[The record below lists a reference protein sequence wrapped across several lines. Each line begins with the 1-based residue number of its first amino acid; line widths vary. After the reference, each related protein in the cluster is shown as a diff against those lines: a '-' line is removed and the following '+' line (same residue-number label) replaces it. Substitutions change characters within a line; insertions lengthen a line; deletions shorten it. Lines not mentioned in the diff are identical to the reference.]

1 MVGRPGL
8 NEYVLMKNLIT
19 SISVIALIAF
29 AGTTFGEVEIK
40 EAPLTWQQAALTDGE
55 ELFLELCASCH
66 GVSGKGDGP
75 AAGALAKPVSNL
87 TVLSVNNDDVFP
99 MEQVTSSITGEAQ
112 IVAHGTIDMP
122 VWGQRFEEL
131 RPDWKQF
138 RRKALA
144 RQRIYNLAL
153 HIESLQVE

>member
-1 MVGRPGL
+1 
-8 NEYVLMKNLIT
+8 MKSL
-19 SISVIALIAF
+19 IALF
-29 AGTTFGEVEIK
+29 AMIVLVTLAGPAIGQVEIK

-55 ELFLELCASCH
+55 ELFQELRASCH

-75 AAGALAKPVSNL
+75 AASALAKPVSNL
-87 TVLSVNNDDVFP
+87 TVLASNNDGVFP
-99 MEQVTSSITGEAQ
+99 MKQIEDSITGKSQ

-131 RPDWKQF
+131 RPDWKLY

-153 HIESLQVE
+153 HIESIQAK

>member
-66 GVSGKGDGP
+66 GVSGKGDGIALGHEQHGI
-75 AAGALAKPVSNL
+75 AAVGSEVDDGGILAEGRTQYELLVHS
-87 TVLSVNNDDVFP
+87 
-99 MEQVTSSITGEAQ
+99 
-112 IVAHGTIDMP
+112 
-122 VWGQRFEEL
+122 GQ
-131 RPDWKQF
+131 
-138 RRKALA
+138 A
-144 RQRIYNLAL
+144 R
-153 HIESLQVE
+153 

>member
-1 MVGRPGL
+1 
-8 NEYVLMKNLIT
+8 MKNLIT
-19 SISVIALIAF
+19 LISIIALIAF
-29 AGTTFGEVEIK
+29 AGSTFGEVEIK
-40 EAPLTWQQAALTDGE
+40 EAPLTWQQAALTDGG
-55 ELFLELCASCH
+55 ELYLELCAACH

-75 AAGALAKPVSNL
+75 AASALAKPVSNL
-87 TVLSVNNDDVFP
+87 TVLAAGNDGVFP
-99 MEQVTSSITGEAQ
+99 MEQVTESITGESHV
-112 IVAHGTIDMP
+112 VAHGTIDMP

-144 RQRIYNLAL
+144 RQRIYNLVL

>member
-1 MVGRPGL
+1 
-8 NEYVLMKNLIT
+8 MKNLIT
-19 SISVIALIAF
+19 LFAIIALVAF
-29 AGTTFGEVEIK
+29 TGTTFGDVEIK

-55 ELFLELCASCH
+55 ELFVELCAACH

-75 AAGALAKPVSNL
+75 AASALAKPVSNL
-87 TVLSVNNDDVFP
+87 TVLAANNDGVFP
-99 MEQVTSSITGEAQ
+99 QKQVTESITGESQ
-112 IVAHGTIDMP
+112 IIAHGTIDMP

-144 RQRIYNLAL
+144 RQRIYNLVL

>member
-1 MVGRPGL
+1 
-8 NEYVLMKNLIT
+8 MK
-19 SISVIALIAF
+19 SLIA
-29 AGTTFGEVEIK
+29 AVGLIVLVTLASPAIGQVEIK
-40 EAPLTWQQAALTDGE
+40 EAPLTWQQAALTDGG

-66 GVSGKGDGP
+66 GVTGKGDGP
-75 AAGALAKPVSNL
+75 AAGALAKPVTNL
-87 TVLSVNNDDVFP
+87 TILASNNDGAFP
-99 MEQVTSSITGEAQ
+99 MKQVEDSITGESQ

-131 RPDWKQF
+131 RPDWKLN

-153 HIESLQVE
+153 YIESIQARE

>member
-1 MVGRPGL
+1 
-8 NEYVLMKNLIT
+8 MKNLIT
-19 SISVIALIAF
+19 LFAIIALVAF
-29 AGTTFGEVEIK
+29 TGTTFGDVEIK

-55 ELFLELCASCH
+55 ELFVELCAACH

-75 AAGALAKPVSNL
+75 AASALAKPVSNL
-87 TVLSVNNDDVFP
+87 TVLAANNNGVFP
-99 MEQVTSSITGEAQ
+99 MKQVTESITGESQ
-112 IVAHGTIDMP
+112 IIAHGTIDMP

-144 RQRIYNLAL
+144 RQRIYNLVL

>member
-1 MVGRPGL
+1 
-8 NEYVLMKNLIT
+8 MKSLIT
-19 SISVIALIAF
+19 SLAIIVLI
-29 AGTTFGEVEIK
+29 TFSNPTIGQVEIK

-55 ELFLELCASCH
+55 ELFHELCAACH

-75 AAGALAKPVSNL
+75 AASAMAKPVSNL
-87 TVLSVNNDDVFP
+87 TILTASNDGVYPFK
-99 MEQVTSSITGEAQ
+99 QVEKSITGKSQ

-144 RQRIYNLAL
+144 RQRIYNLTL
-153 HIESLQVE
+153 HIESLQAE

>member
-1 MVGRPGL
+1 
-8 NEYVLMKNLIT
+8 MKKLVALLAIIVLIT
-19 SISVIALIAF
+19 FASPAIAQ
-29 AGTTFGEVEIK
+29 VEIK

-55 ELFLELCASCH
+55 GLFNELCAACH

-75 AAGALAKPVSNL
+75 AASAMAKPVTNL
-87 TVLSVNNDDVFP
+87 TVLSSSNDGAFP
-99 MEQVTSSITGEAQ
+99 FKQVEKSITGKSQ
-112 IVAHGTIDMP
+112 VVAHGTIDMP

-144 RQRIYNLAL
+144 RQRIYNLTL

>member
-1 MVGRPGL
+1 
-8 NEYVLMKNLIT
+8 MKSLIALLAIIILIT
-19 SISVIALIAF
+19 FASPAIAQ
-29 AGTTFGEVEIK
+29 VEIK

-55 ELFLELCASCH
+55 ELFHELCAACH

-75 AAGALAKPVSNL
+75 AASAMAKPVTNL
-87 TVLSVNNDDVFP
+87 TVLSSNNDGVFP
-99 MEQVTSSITGEAQ
+99 FKQVEKSITGESQ
-112 IVAHGTIDMP
+112 VVAHGTIDMP

-144 RQRIYNLAL
+144 RQRIYNLTL
-153 HIESLQVE
+153 HIESLQAE

>member
-1 MVGRPGL
+1 
-8 NEYVLMKNLIT
+8 MKNLIALLAIIVLIT
-19 SISVIALIAF
+19 FASPAIAQ
-29 AGTTFGEVEIK
+29 VEIK

-55 ELFLELCASCH
+55 ELFNELCAACH

-75 AAGALAKPVSNL
+75 AASAMAKPVTNL
-87 TVLSVNNDDVFP
+87 TVLSSSNDGAFP
-99 MEQVTSSITGEAQ
+99 FKQVEKSITGKSQ

-144 RQRIYNLAL
+144 RQRIYNLTL

>member
-1 MVGRPGL
+1 
-8 NEYVLMKNLIT
+8 MKNLIALLAIIVLIT
-19 SISVIALIAF
+19 FASPAIAQ
-29 AGTTFGEVEIK
+29 VEIK

-55 ELFLELCASCH
+55 ELFNELCAACH

-75 AAGALAKPVSNL
+75 AASAMAKPVTNL
-87 TVLSVNNDDVFP
+87 TVLSSSNDSVFP
-99 MEQVTSSITGEAQ
+99 FKQVEKSITGKSQ
-112 IVAHGTIDMP
+112 VVAHGTIDMP

-144 RQRIYNLAL
+144 RQRIYNLTL